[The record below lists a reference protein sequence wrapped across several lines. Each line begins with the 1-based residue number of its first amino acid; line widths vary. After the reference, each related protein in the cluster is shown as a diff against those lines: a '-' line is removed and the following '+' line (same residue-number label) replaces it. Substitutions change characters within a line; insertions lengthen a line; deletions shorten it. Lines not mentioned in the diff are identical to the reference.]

1 MFINLKLISIV
12 RKDTLHLIEQ
22 MIIDMNNVRNKLILI
37 VEDEEFNRIYFEE
50 LLNQI
55 HCNVLVANNGIEA
68 VDICQKNDNIDLVL
82 MDIKMPLMDGY
93 EATKEIKKIRPNLPI
108 IAQTAFALLGD
119 KNKSLENGCD
129 DYIAKPVKKD
139 VLIQLIRK
147 HLA

>member
-1 MFINLKLISIV
+1 MKNHFASSK
-12 RKDTLHLIEQ
+12 RKYTFERTKRT
-22 MIIDMNNVRNKLILI
+22 DMNNTQNKLILV

-55 HCNVLVANNGIEA
+55 HCDVIVANNGLEAIE
-68 VDICQKNDNIDLVL
+68 ICQNNEAIDLIL

-129 DYIAKPVKKD
+129 DYISKPVKKD
-139 VLIQLIRK
+139 VLINLIRK
-147 HLA
+147 YLP

>member
-1 MFINLKLISIV
+1 
-12 RKDTLHLIEQ
+12 
-22 MIIDMNNVRNKLILI
+22 MNKVENKLILV

-50 LLNQI
+50 LLNQM
-55 HCNVLVANNGIEA
+55 HCNVLVANNGLEA
-68 VDICQKNDNIDLVL
+68 VDICKKNDKIDLVL

-93 EATKEIKKIRPNLPI
+93 EATQKIKRIRPNLPV

-147 HLA
+147 HLT

>member
-1 MFINLKLISIV
+1 
-12 RKDTLHLIEQ
+12 
-22 MIIDMNNVRNKLILI
+22 MNNTQNKLILV

-55 HCNVLVANNGIEA
+55 HCDVLVANNGLEAIE
-68 VDICQKNDNIDLVL
+68 ICQNNDAIDLIL

-129 DYIAKPVKKD
+129 DYISKPVKKD
-139 VLIQLIRK
+139 VLINLIRK
-147 HLA
+147 HLP

>member
-1 MFINLKLISIV
+1 
-12 RKDTLHLIEQ
+12 
-22 MIIDMNNVRNKLILI
+22 MNKVKNKTILV

-55 HCNVLVANNGIEA
+55 KCKVIVANNGVEAIE
-68 VDICQKNDNIDLVL
+68 ICENNQKIDLVL
-82 MDIKMPLMDGY
+82 MDIKMPLMNGY

-119 KNKSLENGCD
+119 KKKSLDNGCD

-139 VLIQLIRK
+139 VLIKIINK
-147 HLA
+147 HLQ

>member
-1 MFINLKLISIV
+1 MNK
-12 RKDTLHLIEQ
+12 EQ
-22 MIIDMNNVRNKLILI
+22 NKLILV

-55 HCNVLVANNGIEA
+55 NCNVLVANNGIEA
-68 VDICQKNDNIDLVL
+68 VDICQKNDKIDLVL

-93 EATKEIKKIRPNLPI
+93 EATKKIKKIRPNLPI

-119 KNKSLENGCD
+119 KKKSLENGCD

-139 VLIQLIRK
+139 ILIQLIRK
-147 HLA
+147 HLT

>member
-1 MFINLKLISIV
+1 MINHFASSK
-12 RKDTLHLIEQ
+12 RKYTFERTKCTL
-22 MIIDMNNVRNKLILI
+22 MNNLQNKLILV

-55 HCNVLVANNGIEA
+55 HCDVIVANNGLEAIE
-68 VDICQKNDNIDLVL
+68 ICQNNENIDLIL

-93 EATKEIKKIRPNLPI
+93 EATKEIKKIRPNVPI

-129 DYIAKPVKKD
+129 DYISKPVKKD
-139 VLIQLIRK
+139 VLINLIRK
-147 HLA
+147 YLP

>member
-1 MFINLKLISIV
+1 MNK
-12 RKDTLHLIEQ
+12 EQ
-22 MIIDMNNVRNKLILI
+22 NKLILV

-55 HCNVLVANNGIEA
+55 NCNVLVANNGLEA
-68 VDICQKNDNIDLVL
+68 VDICIKNDKIDLVL

-93 EATKEIKKIRPNLPI
+93 EATKKIKKIRPNLPI

-119 KNKSLENGCD
+119 KKKSLENGCD

-139 VLIQLIRK
+139 ILIQLIRK
-147 HLA
+147 HLT

>member
-1 MFINLKLISIV
+1 
-12 RKDTLHLIEQ
+12 
-22 MIIDMNNVRNKLILI
+22 MNNVQNKLILV

-55 HCNVLVANNGIEA
+55 HCNVLVANNGLEA
-68 VDICQKNDNIDLVL
+68 VEICKNNDKINLVL

-93 EATKEIKKIRPNLPI
+93 EATKEIKKIRPSLPI

-119 KNKSLENGCD
+119 KDKSLENGCD

-147 HLA
+147 YLP

>member
-1 MFINLKLISIV
+1 
-12 RKDTLHLIEQ
+12 
-22 MIIDMNNVRNKLILI
+22 MNNEQNKLILV

-50 LLNQI
+50 LLNQM
-55 HCNVLVANNGIEA
+55 HCNVLVAHNGLEA
-68 VDICQKNDNIDLVL
+68 IDICQKNDKIDLVL

-147 HLA
+147 YLA

>member
-1 MFINLKLISIV
+1 M
-12 RKDTLHLIEQ
+12 EQ
-22 MIIDMNNVRNKLILI
+22 MIIDMNNIQNKLILV

-55 HCNVLVANNGIEA
+55 HCNVLVANNGLEA
-68 VDICQKNDNIDLVL
+68 IDICQKNDKIDLVL

-93 EATKEIKKIRPNLPI
+93 QATKEIKKIRPNLPI

>member
-1 MFINLKLISIV
+1 
-12 RKDTLHLIEQ
+12 
-22 MIIDMNNVRNKLILI
+22 MNNVQNKLILV

-50 LLNQI
+50 LLNQM
-55 HCNVLVANNGIEA
+55 HCKVLVANNGLEA
-68 VDICQKNDNIDLVL
+68 IDICQKNDKIDLVL

-139 VLIQLIRK
+139 ALIQLIRK
-147 HLA
+147 YLA

>member
-1 MFINLKLISIV
+1 MINNFASSK
-12 RKDTLHLIEQ
+12 RKYTFERTKRTP
-22 MIIDMNNVRNKLILI
+22 MNNMQNKLILV

-55 HCNVLVANNGIEA
+55 HCDVIVAHNGLEA
-68 VDICQKNDNIDLVL
+68 IDICQNNENIDLIL

-93 EATKEIKKIRPNLPI
+93 EATKEIKKIRPNVPI

-129 DYIAKPVKKD
+129 DYISKPVKKD
-139 VLIQLIRK
+139 VLISLIRK
-147 HLA
+147 YLP

>member
-1 MFINLKLISIV
+1 
-12 RKDTLHLIEQ
+12 
-22 MIIDMNNVRNKLILI
+22 MNKVANKLILV
-37 VEDEEFNRIYFEE
+37 VEDEEFNKIYFEE

-55 HCNVLVANNGIEA
+55 HCNVLIASNGVEA
-68 VDICQKNDNIDLVL
+68 VDICEKNDKIDLVL

-93 EATKEIKKIRPNLPI
+93 EATKKIKKIRPNLPI

-139 VLIQLIRK
+139 ALIQLIRK

>member
-1 MFINLKLISIV
+1 MNK
-12 RKDTLHLIEQ
+12 EQ
-22 MIIDMNNVRNKLILI
+22 NKLILV

-55 HCNVLVANNGIEA
+55 NCNVLVANNGLEA
-68 VDICQKNDNIDLVL
+68 VDICKKNDKIDLVL

-93 EATKEIKKIRPNLPI
+93 EATKKIKKIRPNLPI